1 MSFLPNVYVACEVC
15 HGRRYNSETLAIQY
29 KAMSIADLLNST
41 VADALQVLGNIP
53 QIHSK
58 LQTLVD
64 VGLGYIGL
72 GQSAT
77 TLSGGE
83 AQRIK
88 LAKELSRRATGKTL
102 YILDE
107 PTTGLHFDDV
117 KKLLDVLCRLTD
129 LGNTVIIIEHH
140 LDVIKTADWVIDLG
154 PEGGVQGGR
163 LLAAGTPEQVARSKK
178 SYTGQ
183 ALAQVLSKPSSREL
197 TLHRN

>member
-1 MSFLPNVYVACEVC
+1 
-15 HGRRYNSETLAIQY
+15 
-29 KAMSIADLLNST
+29 
-41 VADALQVLGNIP
+41 
-53 QIHSK
+53 
-58 LQTLVD
+58 
-64 VGLGYIGL
+64 
-72 GQSAT
+72 
-77 TLSGGE
+77 
-83 AQRIK
+83 

-154 PEGGVQGGR
+154 PDGGVHGGR
-163 LLAAGTPEQVARSKK
+163 VLAAGTPEQVARSKK

-183 ALAQVLSKPSSREL
+183 ALTAVLSKPGSREL
-197 TLHRN
+197 TLNRN

>member
-1 MSFLPNVYVACEVC
+1 M
-15 HGRRYNSETLAIQY
+15 
-29 KAMSIADLLNST
+29 
-41 VADALQVLGNIP
+41 
-53 QIHSK
+53 
-58 LQTLVD
+58 
-64 VGLGYIGL
+64 
-72 GQSAT
+72 
-77 TLSGGE
+77 
-83 AQRIK
+83 
-88 LAKELSRRATGKTL
+88 
-102 YILDE
+102 
-107 PTTGLHFDDV
+107 HFDDV